1 MGQRSEKR
9 KRKTERFK
17 KFQRSVF
24 KSVTLYGDAFIPSN
38 KEIKKMEK
46 EGKI

>member
-1 MGQRSEKR
+1 MSQRSEKKRR
-9 KRKTERFK
+9 KGERFK

-46 EGKI
+46 EGRL